1 MGTGSENKNAE
12 EKFDNSHPLLSRE
25 TVKNVVGLPAQTI
38 YPVTDASFKTRQN
51 LEDNNNALRPYGLTF
66 DPYISNA
73 KAASGITDFTTY
85 NNYIHPVGDVLKVW
99 NVYAS
104 LQQAAIQW
112 QVYSRTY
119 R

>member
-1 MGTGSENKNAE
+1 MGTGSENKNVE
-12 EKFDNSHPLLSRE
+12 EKLESTHPLLSRE
-25 TVKNVVGLPAQTI
+25 TVKNVVGLPAKTI
-38 YPVTDASFKTRQN
+38 YPVTDASFTARQN

-85 NNYIHPVGDVLKVW
+85 NNYIHPVGDALKVW